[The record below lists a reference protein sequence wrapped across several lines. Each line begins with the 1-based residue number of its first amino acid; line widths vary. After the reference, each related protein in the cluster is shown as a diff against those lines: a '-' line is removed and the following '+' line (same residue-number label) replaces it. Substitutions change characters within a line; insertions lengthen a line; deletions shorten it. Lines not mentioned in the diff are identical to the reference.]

1 MHQDLRG
8 GRGRLEIRVVQ
19 VYDRDLLSVC
29 DRTVFVS
36 CLSEECCCSG

>member
-19 VYDRDLLSVC
+19 VYDRDLSVC